1 MENSTWSDDFN
12 RFVVSFHTRLGKN
25 IGELLGESSRPIAR
39 FQAMAGDAVARCRN
53 RLSEDQAQ
61 LFVANA
67 LTLWRLT
74 AWSIVV
80 KGAGGRQTSHSRL
93 SRWLHGIYCA
103 RAPEIVGDVNV
114 GKAGWIEFGQPS
126 EELHW
131 FWHPPLWAIW
141 LELGLLVLSPSV
153 FTAPSHTTQTAR
165 G

>member
-25 IGELLGESSRPIAR
+25 IGELLGESSRLIAR

-93 SRWLHGIYCA
+93 SLVA
-103 RAPEIVGDVNV
+103 R
-114 GKAGWIEFGQPS
+114 
-126 EELHW
+126 H
-131 FWHPPLWAIW
+131 
-141 LELGLLVLSPSV
+141 LLRTGS
-153 FTAPSHTTQTAR
+153 
-165 G
+165 